1 MSRLH
6 RLKNGL
12 LELTLDLLARLVGG
26 GLAVEREQVAEV
38 ELGGLEELDL
48 ADVDLKIIVRIFAH
62 YDRDDLQPFSTY
74 VAQGVDALGSLLHL
88 TAHNLRNELGGE
100 LAEGAAGSLP

>member
-48 ADVDLKIIVRIFAH
+48 ADVDLQSIVRIFAH
-62 YDRDDLQPFSTY
+62 YDRHGLQPFQRTSRR
-74 VAQGVDALGSLLHL
+74 G
-88 TAHNLRNELGGE
+88 
-100 LAEGAAGSLP
+100 

>member
-38 ELGGLEELDL
+38 ELRGLQELDL
-48 ADVDLKIIVRIFAH
+48 ADVDLKSIVRIFAR
-62 YDRDDLQPFSTY
+62 YDRHDLQPFQRTSRR
-74 VAQGVDALGSLLHL
+74 G
-88 TAHNLRNELGGE
+88 
-100 LAEGAAGSLP
+100 